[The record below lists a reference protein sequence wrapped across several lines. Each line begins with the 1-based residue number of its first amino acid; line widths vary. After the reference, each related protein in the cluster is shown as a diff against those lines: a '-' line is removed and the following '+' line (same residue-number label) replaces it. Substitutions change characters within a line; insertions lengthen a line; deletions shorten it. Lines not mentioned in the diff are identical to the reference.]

1 MPHSDTSRELTVR
14 GLVLGALITVVFTA
28 SNTYL
33 GLKIGLTFASSIPAA
48 VISMAVLR
56 LLGGGSL
63 LENNMVQSQA
73 SAAGTI
79 STVFAVFPALI
90 LIGHWNHFPFLE
102 TAGLTAVGGM
112 AGVLF
117 TIPLRRALVNDSP
130 LPYPEG
136 VAAAEILR
144 AGHESASGEASHR
157 GLKALIGGAAVSAA
171 VSFASGGLRLLT
183 DGATTTFA
191 LGASVFRLS
200 SGFSLAL
207 LGAGYLVGAA
217 GGLAMLFGYMLSW
230 IVAVPWLTATTPN
243 PDHLDAASFATS
255 VWAHKVRFIGAGAI
269 ATASLWTLGELA
281 IPVFRGI
288 RSALGSTATSAERGA
303 GTGADTG
310 KDLSA
315 RTIMITGALL
325 SVALFLLFS
334 LFLYPFTAHFVVPAL
349 FGTVFLGVFGFLTAA
364 TCGYMAGLVGSSSSP
379 ISGIVL
385 LATVLV
391 CSLLMLMDH
400 LALLPSVFSADDHH
414 LAIAFAMVIL
424 SAIVAA
430 ASISNDNL
438 QDLKT
443 GQLVGASPWRQEG
456 VLLLG
461 CGIGALVVPP
471 VLNLLYQAYGFTG
484 AMPRPDMD
492 PTHVLAAPQPAI
504 VTMIASGIFRQNLDW
519 SMLAIGAATGMALVA
534 LDRILRFRKLS
545 LPPLAVGIG
554 IYLPPSVSTTLAVG
568 ACLGWLVKKAA
579 SRRDGQTD
587 EGTMIASGLIV
598 GESLTG
604 VALAAVSGLTGS
616 DSFLAVGGGLPAPW
630 NGVAG
635 LLVFTAVCLWFAR
648 RVTKSGGA

>member
-56 LLGGGSL
+56 LLGGGSI

-157 GLKALIGGAAVSAA
+157 GLTALISGAAVSGA
-171 VSFASGGLRLLT
+171 VSFASGGLRLLA
-183 DGATTTFA
+183 DSATTTFA
-191 LGASVFRLS
+191 LGSGVFRLS
-200 SGFSLAL
+200 TGFSLAL

-217 GGLAMLFGYMLSW
+217 GGLAMLFGYVLSW
-230 IVAVPWLTATTPN
+230 IVAVPWLTSITPN
-243 PDHLDAASFATS
+243 TDHLDAASFATS
-255 VWAHKVRFIGAGAI
+255 VWVHKVRFIGAGAI

-281 IPVFRGI
+281 LPVFRGI
-288 RSALGSTATSAERGA
+288 RGALGSAAISEDG
-303 GTGADTG
+303 G
-310 KDLSA
+310 KDLSP
-315 RTIMITGALL
+315 RTIMVTGTLL

-334 LFLYPFTAHFVVPAL
+334 LFLYPFTSHFVVPAL
-349 FGTVFLGVFGFLTAA
+349 FGTAFLGVFGFLTAA

-391 CSLLMLMDH
+391 CSLLMLMEH
-400 LALLPSVFSADDHH
+400 LALLPSVFAADNHH

-461 CGIGALVVPP
+461 CAVGALVVPP

-484 AMPRPDMD
+484 AMPRADMD

-519 SMLAIGAATGMALVA
+519 SMLSIGAAIGMALVA
-534 LDRILRFRKLS
+534 LDRMLRFHRLA

-568 ACLGWLVKKAA
+568 ACLGWVVKKAA
-579 SRRDGQTD
+579 SRRTEQSD

-604 VALAAVSGLTGS
+604 VALAAVSGLSGN
-616 DSFLAVGGGLPAPW
+616 DGVLAIGGGLSAPW
-630 NGVAG
+630 NGIAG
-635 LLVFTAVCLWFAR
+635 LLVFSAVCLWFAR
-648 RVTKSGGA
+648 RILKSATL